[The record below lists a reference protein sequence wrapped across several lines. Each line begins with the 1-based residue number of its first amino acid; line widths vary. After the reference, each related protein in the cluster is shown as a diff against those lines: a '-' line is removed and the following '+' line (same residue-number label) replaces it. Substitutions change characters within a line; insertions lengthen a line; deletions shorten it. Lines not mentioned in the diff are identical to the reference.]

1 MKLVSVVLD
10 IPTQALDST
19 FTYVAIENE
28 DDRIR
33 FSKLVVQDLAQ
44 NQEKAEGRIDPKRHQ
59 DNTQQ
64 QPTQISLDDLFD
76 SQSSK
81 ALLDGSPGG
90 GSPDN
95 DLRDAG
101 SPDDGVSDGGPS
113 GIDFSDDGSP
123 DNDSPDSSSRENSA
137 LKNSLDS
144 ERGISVLDAEGLE
157 VGCAVLVPF
166 GHRSA
171 VGFVVGIVPFA
182 PGDSFPED
190 IKPTQLKEI
199 KKVLSKPYFTEI
211 GARCAAFMAERYIA
225 PFSSSIRLFMPPGGI
240 PRVEYLEGAWQL
252 TKPLIH
258 EVDERWVI
266 RLDAADSF
274 IPRKGAV
281 KQQRVL
287 EALRQGDLR
296 VIELTAEYGSLSST
310 LSSLEKKGVIRIE
323 QRRRLRSPEDQSEVF
338 SARTKVKPLLTQD
351 QHRALSAIENAAA
364 AQAGEVVLI
373 DGVTGSGK
381 TEVYLCAIEQ
391 ALSQG
396 KGAIVLVP
404 EISLTP
410 QTVARFRGRFGDM
423 VAVLHSRMSQGER
436 YDQWDAIRNGVSRVV
451 VGARSALFAP
461 LKQVGIIVIDEEH
474 ESSYKQDQAP
484 RYVTRDVAQWL
495 AREHGAVLVLGSATP
510 SLEALER
517 CACDP
522 TWHKVEMPNRANGKP
537 LPSIQVVDMAREFG
551 GGNRSMFS
559 RALQNALFEVI
570 EKEEKAVLMLNQR
583 GFAQFLLCRDC
594 GFVPSCV
601 SCSTSLTYHER
612 EGKLVCHHCGFE
624 QRVPLTCPKC
634 GSPYLK
640 RFGAGTQRVE
650 SELRSLLSEHSC
662 DIIRMDADTTSRKG
676 DHQRLLEQFAK
687 PGAAV
692 LLGTQMIAKGL
703 DFDEVTLVGVINAD
717 TMLKL
722 PDFRSTER
730 TFDLIE
736 QVAGRAGR
744 AEKSGMVIVQTY
756 SAQDPA
762 IRAAARYD
770 RQLFLDR
777 ELELRKGLG
786 YPPFVRLANVLVWG
800 KDEDRVKQVAHTI
813 YADLAKIIPRDTR
826 FNAAC
831 AVEDI
836 QKGAL
841 DSAGGTADFNGMPSA
856 QDQEQWLLLPPTP
869 CVLERLKGSWR
880 YHLVIKA
887 PSESSI
893 AEYVG
898 SYFRQRKPEQ
908 GVRVSI
914 DIDPINLL

>member
-19 FTYVAIENE
+19 FTYVVVESE
-28 DDRIR
+28 QDRAR
-33 FSKLVVQDLAQ
+33 LSQTSAQ
-44 NQEKAEGRIDPKRHQ
+44 GSHEKHQKAEHIQ
-59 DNTQQ
+59 E
-64 QPTQISLDDLFD
+64 SLFQKSFVQESFLSEEDVLSDKDELADDSLTDGHKAADD
-76 SQSSK
+76 SLADSHK
-81 ALLDGSPGG
+81 TDT
-90 GSPDN
+90 
-95 DLRDAG
+95 DAH
-101 SPDDGVSDGGPS
+101 
-113 GIDFSDDGSP
+113 DF
-123 DNDSPDSSSRENSA
+123 A
-137 LKNSLDS
+137 
-144 ERGISVLDAEGLE
+144 LE

-171 VGFVVGIVPFA
+171 VGFVVKITPLGAHDPF
-182 PGDSFPED
+182 PQG
-190 IKPTQLKEI
+190 IKPHKLKEI
-199 KKVLSKPYFTEI
+199 KQVLSKPYFTEI
-211 GARCAAFMAERYIA
+211 GARCASFMAQRYIA

-240 PRVEYLEGAWQL
+240 PRMEYIEGSWQL
-252 TKPLIH
+252 TRPLIH
-258 EVDERWVI
+258 EVDERWVV

-274 IPRKGAV
+274 VPRKGAV

-296 VIELTAEYGSLSST
+296 VSELTAEYGSVAST
-310 LSSLEKKGVIRIE
+310 LTSLEKKGVIRIE
-323 QRRRLRSPEDQSEVF
+323 QRRRLRSPQDQSEVF
-338 SARTKVKPLLTQD
+338 SARTKPKPALTED
-351 QHRALSAIENAAA
+351 QRRALSAIEKAAMTH
-364 AQAGEVVLI
+364 AGEVVLI

-381 TEVYLCAIEQ
+381 TEVYLCAIER
-391 ALSQG
+391 ALEQG
-396 KGAIVLVP
+396 RGAIVLVP

-410 QTVARFRGRFGDM
+410 QTVARFRGRFGDR

-436 YDQWDAIRNGVSRVV
+436 YDQWDAIRSGVAQVV

-484 RYVTRDVAQWL
+484 RYVTRDVACWL
-495 AREHGAVLVLGSATP
+495 AREHGAVMVLGSATP

-517 CACDP
+517 CASDP
-522 TWHKVEMPNRANGKP
+522 CWHRVEMPNRANGKP
-537 LPSIQVVDMAREFG
+537 LPTIEVVDMAREFG

-559 RALQNALFEVI
+559 RALQNALFDVL
-570 EKEEKAVLMLNQR
+570 EKKEKAVLMLNQR

-594 GFVPSCV
+594 GFVPSCI

-624 QRVPLTCPKC
+624 QRVPLTCPRC

-650 SELRSLLSEHSC
+650 AELRSLLTDVTC

-722 PDFRSTER
+722 PDFRSAER

-744 AEKSGMVIVQTY
+744 AEKPGAVIVQTY

-770 RQLFLDR
+770 RQLFLDK

-800 KDEDRVKQVAHTI
+800 KDEDKVKQVAHSL
-813 YADLAKIIPRDTR
+813 YADLSNLIPRAGT
-826 FNAAC
+826 
-831 AVEDI
+831 
-836 QKGAL
+836 L
-841 DSAGGTADFNGMPSA
+841 DSRVGIPGLQARTLDS
-856 QDQEQWLLLPPTP
+856 QDGWLLLPPTP
-869 CVLERLKGSWR
+869 CVLERLKGAWR

-887 PSESSI
+887 PPQSI
-893 AEYVG
+893 IADFVG
-898 SYFRQRKPEQ
+898 AYFRKRKPEQ

>member
-1 MKLVSVVLD
+1 MSGTGIAAVGAELALVDAAAGAGPLVGRSGLAAFAAEFAGVHRAAGALPFPRRCGLGCAALAAELAGVAGVSAGAGPARGLGRRLLGGLLLHLLLAHGKQGSGDHAVCLPRHVHAHERHGRAALVGRRHLHGVALTAHQVRRRAGGIHEGRVALQLLEHLLVFLIGGNAGDAKGDDLD
-10 IPTQALDST
+10 APQ
-19 FTYVAIENE
+19 VAP
-28 DDRIR
+28 
-33 FSKLVVQDLAQ
+33 LLAQ
-44 NQEKAEGRIDPKRHQ
+44 HLVEGVGQLHGVAGQLGVTDAGLADLGEGGLEGR
-59 DNTQQ
+59 QQ
-64 QPTQISLDDLFD
+64 L
-76 SQSSK
+76 
-81 ALLDGSPGG
+81 
-90 GSPDN
+90 
-95 DLRDAG
+95 
-101 SPDDGVSDGGPS
+101 
-113 GIDFSDDGSP
+113 
-123 DNDSPDSSSRENSA
+123 
-137 LKNSLDS
+137 
-144 ERGISVLDAEGLE
+144 GLE
-157 VGCAVLVPF
+157 LAVQPVA
-166 GHRSA
+166 G
-171 VGFVVGIVPFA
+171 
-182 PGDSFPED
+182 
-190 IKPTQLKEI
+190 
-199 KKVLSKPYFTEI
+199 
-211 GARCAAFMAERYIA
+211 
-225 PFSSSIRLFMPPGGI
+225 IRLAD
-240 PRVEYLEGAWQL
+240 V
-252 TKPLIH
+252 
-258 EVDERWVI
+258 
-266 RLDAADSF
+266 AADV
-274 IPRKGAV
+274 GV
-281 KQQRVL
+281 EQQRVL

-296 VIELTAEYGSLSST
+296 VSELTAEYGSLSST

-351 QHRALSAIENAAA
+351 QQHALSVIENAAA

-391 ALSQG
+391 ALAQG

-461 LKQVGIIVIDEEH
+461 LKQAGIIVIDEEH

-522 TWHKVEMPNRANGKP
+522 AWHKVEMPNRANGKP

-650 SELRSLLSEHSC
+650 SELRSLLSEYSC

-722 PDFRSTER
+722 PDFRSAER

-826 FNAAC
+826 LNAAY

-841 DSAGGTADFNGMPSA
+841 DSSGGTADFNGMPSA